1 MATRGGSAPESDW
14 AEHVAARLSAAG
26 YRRGGARRA
35 VVALLANQSCALS
48 ALEIEDAIR
57 TADGDRPASRA
68 SIYRILDELERLKL
82 VTRIEVGQGI
92 VRYEPV
98 RPDGDHH
105 HHLVCDECGVVRPF
119 EDAGLERAITR
130 IAGRVDFEVAE
141 HEVVLRGLCADCGS

>member
-1 MATRGGSAPESDW
+1 MASRSGSAPEIDW
-14 AEHVAARLSAAG
+14 AEHAAARLSAAG

-35 VVALLANQSCALS
+35 VIELLTNQPCALS

-57 TADGDRPASRA
+57 NGDRPASRA

-82 VTRIEVGQGI
+82 VTKIDVGQGM

-105 HHLVCDECGVVRPF
+105 HHLVCDECGAVRPF
-119 EDAGLERAITR
+119 EDAALERAIKR
-130 IAGRVDFEVAE
+130 IAGRVAFQVAE
-141 HEVVLRGLCADCGS
+141 HDVVLRGHCEDCHS